1 MGMGNLKSVNQSNK
15 LEWYWW
21 VIIILIAII
30 AILLFVGSF
39 GTIDVT
45 SVKEKPKEKRST
57 KEEIIEKHKVLLQSL
72 IQKRENV
79 YRTRK
84 AIYNI
89 VYFIIR
95 LLFVGVWVTGNLLLY
110 FKFGVH
116 DLGAIMNYNNA
127 LIIIFIAFVFLF
139 WGKLSTLNDWIKFF
153 EVKLELWIFQKY
165 IHLPEIIENN
175 KATLSRIQE
184 GSSQAISL
192 P

>member
-1 MGMGNLKSVNQSNK
+1 VNKVKPVNQSNK

-72 IQKRENV
+72 IQRRKNV

-110 FKFGVH
+110 YKFGIK

>member
-1 MGMGNLKSVNQSNK
+1 MNRVKPVNQSNK

-72 IQKRENV
+72 IQRRENV

-95 LLFVGVWVTGNLLLY
+95 LLFVGLWVSGNLLLY
-110 FKFGVH
+110 FKFGIH

-127 LIIIFIAFVFLF
+127 LIIVFIAFVFLF
-139 WGKLSTLNDWIKFF
+139 WGKLSSMNDWIKFF
-153 EVKLELWIFQKY
+153 EIKLELWIFQKY

-175 KATLSRIQE
+175 KIALIKIQE
-184 GSSQAISL
+184 NSSQVISL

>member
-1 MGMGNLKSVNQSNK
+1 MNKPKPVNQTNA

-21 VIIILIAII
+21 VIIILLSII

-39 GTIDVT
+39 GTFDIT
-45 SVKEKPKEKRST
+45 SVKKKPKEKRST

-72 IQKRENV
+72 IQRRENI

-89 VYFIIR
+89 VYFISR
-95 LLFVGVWVTGNLLLY
+95 LLFVGLWATGNLLLY
-110 FKFGVH
+110 FKFGIH
-116 DLGAIMNYNNA
+116 DLGVIMNYNNA
-127 LIIIFIAFVFLF
+127 LIILFIAFVFLF
-139 WGKLSTLNDWIKFF
+139 WGKLSSLNDWIKLF
-153 EVKLELWIFQKY
+153 EAELELWIFQKY

-175 KATLSRIQE
+175 KIALIKIQE
-184 GSSQAISL
+184 NSSQVISI